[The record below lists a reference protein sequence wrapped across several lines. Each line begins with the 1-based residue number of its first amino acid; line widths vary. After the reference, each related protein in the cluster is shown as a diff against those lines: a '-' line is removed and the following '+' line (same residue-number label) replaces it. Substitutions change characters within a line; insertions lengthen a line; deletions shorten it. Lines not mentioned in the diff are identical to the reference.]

1 MLFRSPWILDGGG
14 ASIGLTD
21 DDDNPHDG
29 SNTLQ
34 WKNSWVRD
42 CGALCFDSCGFA
54 GFCNH
59 CCKPAAQDWTARI
72 SQKVSMCTY
81 AQYDFQLWA
90 RVISAEGV
98 CTVTDVFV
106 NNLDNTDPLLS
117 RTWTVNHDI
126 LPITDHNKAQ
136 FPLVDNGYGV
146 SNHMA
151 SFKPRHI

>member
-1 MLFRSPWILDGGG
+1 
-14 ASIGLTD
+14 
-21 DDDNPHDG
+21 
-29 SNTLQ
+29 
-34 WKNSWVRD
+34 
-42 CGALCFDSCGFA
+42 
-54 GFCNH
+54 
-59 CCKPAAQDWTARI
+59 
-72 SQKVSMCTY
+72 MCTY